1 MKGVQMKSNQ
11 CMPELF
17 LTGVKDRCRVNHSEP
32 DITPPTMTTDRIR
45 TTVSIP
51 ADAYDVF
58 VIMAKTQRVSIGRCI
73 GDWLAD
79 TAEGAQFVTHKMA
92 QMRRAPTESMKELHD
107 TIVAE
112 IEQFPAKVPKSPRPS
127 NTGGKSP
134 SPVAAKKAKP

>member
-1 MKGVQMKSNQ
+1 MKTNE
-11 CMPELF
+11 CLPALF
-17 LTGVKDRCRVNHSEP
+17 LTGVKERCTVNHCEP
-32 DITPPTMTTDRIR
+32 LLYPPAMTTDRIR

-51 ADAYDVF
+51 ADVYDVF
-58 VIMAKTQRVSIGRCI
+58 VNMAKTQRISVGRCV

-79 TAEGAQFVTHKMA
+79 TAEGAQFVTYKMN
-92 QMRRAPTESMKELHD
+92 QMRRAPSESMKGLHD

-112 IEQFPAKVPKSPRPS
+112 MAQYPAAAQVSPRPS